1 LKTVPN
7 PEQQAAIRLS
17 LANPIPANG
26 SMAIGYYAH
35 PTLKGTPFAECGLLS
50 AYAFQFADGGEHGD
64 VD

>member
-1 LKTVPN
+1 LRTVPN
-7 PEQQAAIRLS
+7 EEQRDAIRSS

-35 PTLKGTPFAECGLLS
+35 PTLKGTPFAECGFLS
-50 AYAFQFADGGEHGD
+50 AYALQFATEADGGD